1 MPDKIAK
8 FIKSLDGKTRLRLK
22 RRLLRLKKDPF
33 GYGQD
38 VKKLRSAEGDLYRL
52 RIGKLRI
59 IYRVAERE
67 VEIMDID
74 YRGNIY

>member
-22 RRLLRLKKDPF
+22 RRLLRL
-33 GYGQD
+33 
-38 VKKLRSAEGDLYRL
+38 
-52 RIGKLRI
+52 
-59 IYRVAERE
+59 E